1 MTADFLAP
9 LRVALFG
16 LPGAGKSTG
25 AGLLREALA
34 GMGRNV
40 AVVKTAAPLY
50 DVQEH
55 FYGRAGSALTPGQ
68 QDGAL
73 LNFLGAHFRRA
84 VPGFLLSDFA
94 ERCGTALLAG
104 ADTLLCDD
112 ARPVDLPGLAEQG
125 FRIVRITAPD
135 ALRRVRKSGRGDRI
149 AGQDDHPTEAGGEAV
164 VADFEI
170 DNAGTVDDLRGR
182 LADLADKL
190 AAESLGGNL
199 GEGRDQWLGGLVA
212 RARAT
217 ISARYVEN
225 RHQIGAVLV
234 AGDGRV
240 FTGIHLEAMVGRAS
254 ICAEAVAL
262 GRACEAGA
270 TDLRIVLAVRHP
282 KPSEPHREI
291 KLVPPCGLCRELLLD
306 YGPDIQVVVGSGDDH
321 ELVRLADMLPHKYVG
336 TKWANVRSNERTAG
350 TGD

>member
-1 MTADFLAP
+1 MTTALLAP

-16 LPGAGKSTG
+16 LPGAGKSTS

-34 GMGRNV
+34 GTGRTV

-50 DVQEH
+50 DVQER
-55 FYGRAGSALTPGQ
+55 FYDRAGSALDPGQ

-73 LNFLGAHFRRA
+73 LNFLGTHFRRA
-84 VPGFLLSDFA
+84 VPGFLLADFT

-125 FRIVRITAPD
+125 FRIVRITAPNE
-135 ALRRVRKSGRGDRI
+135 LRRARKYGRGDRI
-149 AGQDDHPTEAGGEAV
+149 AGQDDHPTEAGGESV
-164 VADFEI
+164 VADFEV
-170 DNAGTVDDLRGR
+170 DNSGTLDELRAR
-182 LADLADKL
+182 LADLANKL
-190 AAESLGGNL
+190 VADTARAHGDE
-199 GEGRDQWLGGLVA
+199 ERDQWLGGLVA

-270 TDLRIVLAVRHP
+270 TDLRVALAVRHP

-306 YGPDIQVVVGSGDDH
+306 YGPEIRVVLGSGDGY
-321 ELVRLADMLPHKYVG
+321 ELVRLAEMLPHKYVG
-336 TKWANVRSNERTAG
+336 TKWANAKSNERTVG